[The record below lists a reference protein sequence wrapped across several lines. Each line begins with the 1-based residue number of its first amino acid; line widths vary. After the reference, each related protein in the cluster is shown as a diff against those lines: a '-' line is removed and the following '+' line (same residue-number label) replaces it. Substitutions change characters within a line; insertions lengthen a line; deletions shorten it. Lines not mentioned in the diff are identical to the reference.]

1 MSLWCLVFLILFDLT
16 STSPLFPYLLWA
28 FSLVDLWQPRL
39 ARLQVARGEEC
50 GALESVKAA
59 SELYS
64 PVSGTVVETNKA
76 LEKSPALINWCVL
89 PSNARIASNVQSF
102 FTLRKRRALIAFFS
116 FLLAYCLPLEADSA
130 LVRIRRSPNEKVKLP
145 ESRIKRASFGF

>member
-1 MSLWCLVFLILFDLT
+1 MSCFFKLMFELT
-16 STSPLFPYLLWA
+16 STSPLVPYLLWA
-28 FSLVDLWQPRL
+28 FSLVVLWQPRV
-39 ARLQVARGEEC
+39 ASQVARGEEC

-116 FLLAYCLPLEADSA
+116 FLLAYCLPLEADLA
-130 LVRIRRSPNEKVKLP
+130 LVRIRRSPNEKGKLT
-145 ESRIKRASFGF
+145 ESRIKRASFRF